1 MIVREFSL
9 GDSGKIWIDIEN
21 PNKEDFRNFCEQK
34 NLNQA
39 HIDDCLQSDHLP
51 KFEESSPLNF
61 IVTRVLHNEN
71 DDGHTIQELSTKVSM
86 FIDTQQIITIHR
98 LPHDFIN
105 SIVHECGTQNSI
117 ESTHELAIKLLK
129 GVLKSYENF
138 QNKLALQIDQIED
151 QIFLKNSKNNFL
163 ENLYF
168 LKRKSSIGKK
178 LLLLTREVLSGIKS
192 HFKNTTELR
201 DAADLHQKLELFYD
215 ELFEDVSNL
224 MTVYLSVSS
233 QKTNEVM
240 KVLTVFSVFF
250 MPLTFIVGIYGMNFK
265 YMPELDWKYGYLG
278 SIIAMAI
285 VSILI
290 GYWFKRKNWL

>member
-1 MIVREFSL
+1 MIVREYKL
-9 GDSGKIWIDIEN
+9 GDSGKVWIDIEN
-21 PNKEDFRNFCEQK
+21 PNTEDFRIFCQQK

-51 KFEESSPLNF
+51 KFEESTPLNF

-71 DDGHTIQELSTKVSM
+71 NDGHTIQELSTKVSM
-86 FIDTQQIITIHR
+86 FIDSQQIMTIHR
-98 LPHDFIN
+98 VSHPFIN
-105 SIVHECGTQNSI
+105 TIIQECIQQNAI
-117 ESTHELAIKLLK
+117 HSTHELAVKILK
-129 GVLKSYENF
+129 GVMKSYEKF
-138 QNKLALQIDQIED
+138 QIKLALQIDQIED

-163 ENLYF
+163 EELYF
-168 LKRKSSIGKK
+168 LKRKSNIGKK
-178 LLLLTREVLSGIKS
+178 MLLLTREVLYGIKS
-192 HFKNTTELR
+192 HYKNTPELR
-201 DAADLHQKLELFYD
+201 DVSDLHQKLELFYD

-265 YMPELDWKYGYLG
+265 FMPELEWKYGYLA
-278 SIIAMAI
+278 SIMAMI
-285 VSILI
+285 LVSILI
-290 GYWFKRKNWL
+290 GFWFKRKKWL